1 VLDDS
6 FTQVTGGIDAVDAIE
21 AVETDSAAKPRD
33 PVVVEGVELP
43 G

>member
-1 VLDDS
+1 V
-6 FTQVTGGIDAVDAIE
+6 IE

-33 PVVVEGVELP
+33 PIVSERVELL